1 MMFFAWD
8 TEQTV
13 LPSELNPVV
22 EEGLFHVLIDAGL
35 TDTMKLELFIVD
47 RRTIMI
53 RLENIG
59 DIFNSQGMVLTPTVN
74 LVTVIEG
81 LWDTANRSSGEQQ
94 YGYEAVEV
102 SLTGNEQYS
111 TMAAKKIAW
120 ATVDDTVETT
130 PIATLDLESVELQ
143 QQRIRVFLVT
153 YLLL

>member
-102 SLTGNEQYS
+102 SLTGNE
-111 TMAAKKIAW
+111 
-120 ATVDDTVETT
+120 
-130 PIATLDLESVELQ
+130 
-143 QQRIRVFLVT
+143 
-153 YLLL
+153 